1 MQLDILLLWIVC
13 SDALL
18 YQWRIHAVGYFVI
31 MDSMPSYISGGY
43 MQLDILLLWILC
55 LLISVE
61 DTCSGIFTRN
71 LNSISADM
79 HVCVFVCV

>member
-1 MQLDILLLWIVC
+1 
-13 SDALL
+13 
-18 YQWRIHAVGYFVI
+18 
-31 MDSMPSYISGGY
+31 

-71 LNSISADM
+71 LINSICADM
-79 HVCVFVCV
+79 YRVWVCVCLCLGRCVCVSVCVFLCVCVCFLTN